1 MNETAKVIIAHLP
14 AVEPVTED
22 EGRVMGLE
30 AAKSILEALDIAGL
44 KIVSASDLQA
54 AANEAAAALRMLEQ
68 RAKDRTKERANE

>member
-1 MNETAKVIIAHLP
+1 MSMNETAKVIIAHLP
-14 AVEPVTED
+14 AVEPVMEA
-22 EGRVMGLE
+22 EGPVMGIE

-68 RAKDRTKERANE
+68 KAKQRANE

>member
-14 AVEPVTED
+14 SVEPVMEED
-22 EGRVMGLE
+22 GPVMGLE
-30 AAKSILEALDIAGL
+30 AAISILDALDIAGL

-68 RAKDRTKERANE
+68 KAKQRANE